1 MTFSYRALM
10 GFLMSFFLAITMSA
24 FSPVVSGAPFEP
36 MGFAVG
42 VAVGTILGT
51 VILAAFPLIPLSMK
65 YALRCGAPEGSA
77 GWFLLKDVLLCT
89 VLVVVISFDLTWMV
103 TGMDALFVNRLL
115 APMPLMWAIC
125 YVVAVQVEPL
135 CMAIA
140 GKILRVPL
148 PGATEAAVQD
158 ATGREQA

>member
-65 YALRCGAPEGSA
+65 YALRCGRPKDRRVGS
-77 GWFLLKDVLLCT
+77 C
-89 VLVVVISFDLTWMV
+89 
-103 TGMDALFVNRLL
+103 
-115 APMPLMWAIC
+115 
-125 YVVAVQVEPL
+125 
-135 CMAIA
+135 
-140 GKILRVPL
+140 
-148 PGATEAAVQD
+148 
-158 ATGREQA
+158 